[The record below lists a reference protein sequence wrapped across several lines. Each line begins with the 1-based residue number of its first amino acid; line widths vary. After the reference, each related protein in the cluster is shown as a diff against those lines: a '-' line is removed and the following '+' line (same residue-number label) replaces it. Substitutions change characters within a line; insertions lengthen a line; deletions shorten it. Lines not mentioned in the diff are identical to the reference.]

1 MAEQPAQTGPTA
13 SDLRSRILWP
23 GMVFA
28 LLGSQVLL
36 MLVMAYMATMDPSFA
51 VEPDYYQKA
60 LHWDDKRAQDRANT
74 ELGWQ
79 LEFTVEPAAAGQ
91 DPTLRVELTSAD
103 GEPVTDATVAVEAF
117 SNVRRDDVLT
127 AILAATESGYASTLP
142 MHGDGRWEFRF
153 HVTRDS
159 DLYTYRETR
168 HIWTEIP
175 D

>member
-1 MAEQPAQTGPTA
+1 MKIKPG
-13 SDLRSRILWP
+13 SMWP
-23 GMVFA
+23 YIIGGALALHVVGSMVMVYFA
-28 LLGSQVLL
+28 TSNDS
-36 MLVMAYMATMDPSFA
+36 YA

-74 ELGWQ
+74 ELGWV
-79 LEFTVEPAAAGQ
+79 LDLVVEPAAAGQ

-103 GEPVTDATVAVEAF
+103 GEPVTNATVAVEAF

-127 AILAATESGYASTLP
+127 AVLAATESGYASTLP

>member
-1 MAEQPAQTGPTA
+1 MKIKPG
-13 SDLRSRILWP
+13 SMWP
-23 GMVFA
+23 YIIGGALALHVVGSMVMVYFA
-28 LLGSQVLL
+28 TSNES
-36 MLVMAYMATMDPSFA
+36 YA

-103 GEPVTDATVAVEAF
+103 GEPVTNATVAVEAF
-117 SNVRRDDVLT
+117 SNVRRDDVLN
-127 AILAATESGYASTLP
+127 AVLAATESGYASTLP

-168 HIWTEIP
+168 HIWTQIP
-175 D
+175 N